1 MWAEMQAT
9 KTKVSFERKPP
20 ASEKIE
26 VLKLT
31 KMDDLLVGKDYL
43 LLGNFSEDK
52 KEEEDGKMMVQEEM
66 MGKSEKYMKFL
77 PPRRRRRRRRV
88 KRMYAKD
95 ASSLQFVL

>member
-1 MWAEMQAT
+1 
-9 KTKVSFERKPP
+9 
-20 ASEKIE
+20 
-26 VLKLT
+26 
-31 KMDDLLVGKDYL
+31 MDDLLVGKDYL

-95 ASSLQFVL
+95 ASSLQFVLWQILHFFPSDTSLSLLSILSVKEDRR